1 MAYFSI
7 TELLNIDVVGLEWL
21 RCLTH
26 GDHTSIDTIYQQ
38 HLVLF
43 VMGKAF
49 NIEGDFGHMVM
60 NFRHPFG
67 VVI

>member
-7 TELLNIDVVGLEWL
+7 TELQNIDVVGLEWL

-26 GDHTSIDTIYQQ
+26 GDHTSINTTYQN
-38 HLVLF
+38 HLALF
-43 VMGKAF
+43 VIGKALL
-49 NIEGDFGHMVM
+49 IEGDVSHMLV